1 MIYLILFIEFFKIG
15 LFAVGG
21 GLATLPFLYALSDKY
36 SWLDAAVLPDMIAI
50 SESTPGPIGVNMAT
64 YAGYSSAGV
73 LGGIIATLGLITP
86 SVIVIILVAKFL
98 NRFNENFYVQ
108 GAFYGLRPAVTALI
122 ALAGFEVFKVS
133 IITLEQFKLSQKLID
148 VFDIKATL
156 LFVALLFITN
166 KTKKHPIVYI
176 LGAAIVGILF
186 KI

>member
-1 MIYLILFIEFFKIG
+1 MIYLTLFVEFFKIG

-21 GLATLPFLYALSDKY
+21 GLATLPFLYALADKY

-73 LGGIIATLGLITP
+73 LGGILATLGLITP
-86 SVIVIILVAKFL
+86 SIIIIVLVAKFL

-108 GAFYGLRPAVTALI
+108 SAFYGLRPAVTALI
-122 ALAGFEVFKVS
+122 SLAGFEVFKVS
-133 IITLEQFKLSQKLID
+133 IITLEQFKLTEKLVDFI
-148 VFDIKATL
+148 DIKATL
-156 LFVALLFITN
+156 LFAALLFITN
-166 KTKKHPIVYI
+166 KTKKHPLVYI
-176 LGAAIVGILF
+176 LGAALIGIVF